1 MKDDTGQNEH
11 KRRKRP
17 DGEAPDETLDEL
29 LAGYTPKQRETF
41 LKGFRILADV
51 AVRAHIERQAPASS
65 GEDAEPGPIEEEG

>member
-11 KRRKRP
+11 KRRKKP
-17 DGEAPDETLDEL
+17 DSDETLDDL

-65 GEDAEPGPIEEEG
+65 GEDAEPGPNEEEG

>member
-1 MKDDTGQNEH
+1 MKDDTGQNQH
-11 KRRKRP
+11 KRRKKP
-17 DGEAPDETLDEL
+17 DGDETLDEL

-65 GEDAEPGPIEEEG
+65 GEDAEPGLNEEEG

>member
-1 MKDDTGQNEH
+1 MKDDTGKNEH
-11 KRRKRP
+11 NRREKP
-17 DGEAPDETLDEL
+17 DGDETLDEL

-65 GEDAEPGPIEEEG
+65 GEDTEPGPNREEG

>member
-11 KRRKRP
+11 KRRKKP
-17 DGEAPDETLDEL
+17 DEDETLDEL

-51 AVRAHIERQAPASS
+51 AVRAHIERQSPASS
-65 GEDAEPGPIEEEG
+65 GEDAETGPIEEEG

>member
-1 MKDDTGQNEH
+1 MKDDTGHNEH
-11 KRRKRP
+11 KRRKKP
-17 DGEAPDETLDEL
+17 GGDETLDEL

-65 GEDAEPGPIEEEG
+65 GEDAEPGPNEEEG